1 MTIPISKGT
10 GHCRWTVRIPPREQG
25 CCGERDGALKKAEA
39 ENNHRVFLGWGW
51 RAGEG
56 KKVKKKKKDMN
67 YISQTHALIVQSLL
81 SRTVLGTVGNAEKQ
95 DTDPVREKVN
105 NVLRF
110 QGRT

>member
-1 MTIPISKGT
+1 
-10 GHCRWTVRIPPREQG
+10 
-25 CCGERDGALKKAEA
+25 
-39 ENNHRVFLGWGW
+39 
-51 RAGEG
+51 
-56 KKVKKKKKDMN
+56 MN

-110 QGRT
+110 QGRTWTEAKASGAEKGQTSHDKNHIGCSFPHWILLILSATVFLVFISWLIVNKVIFWPS